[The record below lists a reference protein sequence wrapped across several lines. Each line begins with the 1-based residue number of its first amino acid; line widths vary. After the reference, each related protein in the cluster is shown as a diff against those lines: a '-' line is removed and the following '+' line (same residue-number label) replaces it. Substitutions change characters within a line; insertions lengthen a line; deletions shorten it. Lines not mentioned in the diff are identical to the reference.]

1 MNEED
6 FDKKLADLEGN
17 IRNDLNNYITPV
29 YGSIE
34 RLKSEIGIERIELKD
49 KLANAEAKL
58 KIYEAMFKK
67 LNLNINLGPAEEE
80 EEWTEKN

>member
-1 MNEED
+1 MSEED
-6 FDKKLADLEGN
+6 FDKKLADLEGH

-34 RLKSEIGIERIELKD
+34 RLKNEIGIERVELKD
-49 KLANAEAKL
+49 KLVKAEARL

-67 LNLNINLGPAEEE
+67 LNLNINLDPADKEEE
-80 EEWTEKN
+80 

>member
-6 FDKKLADLEGN
+6 FDKKLMELEAT

-34 RLKSEIGIERIELKD
+34 RLKSEIEIERIELKD
-49 KLANAEAKL
+49 KLVKAEAKL
-58 KIYEAMFKK
+58 KIYEAMFEK
-67 LNLNINLGPAEEE
+67 LSLNINLDPADK
-80 EEWTEKN
+80 EKE